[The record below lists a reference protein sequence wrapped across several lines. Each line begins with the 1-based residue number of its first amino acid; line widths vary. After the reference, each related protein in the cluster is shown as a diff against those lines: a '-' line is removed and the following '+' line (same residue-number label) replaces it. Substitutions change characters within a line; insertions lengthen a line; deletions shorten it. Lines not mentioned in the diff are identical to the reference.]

1 LTAEI
6 AENAE
11 KRRRAWE
18 KKQQQFLFFLY
29 PKPLLF
35 FSAFSAISAVNPN
48 GRNPRLPGHLGLP
61 IISVERMADR

>member
-1 LTAEI
+1 LLPYNLTAEI

-18 KKQQQFLFFLY
+18 KKQQRLLFLY
-29 PKPLLF
+29 LKSLLF

-48 GRNPRLPGHLGLP
+48 VNRTRSHEN
-61 IISVERMADR
+61 V